1 MRPDTDDY
9 LKLFLDD
16 TPMMDVRAPVE
27 FARGTFPSADNRP
40 ILDDAQREAIG
51 KRYKQQGQDE
61 AIRLG
66 LELATPEVRAE
77 RLRAWKEWID
87 AHPDGYLYCFRG
99 GLRSRTTQAWLRE
112 QGIDYPLVKGGYK
125 AMRRFLIDELERSAE
140 TLELWILAGMTGSGK
155 TRVLLKTRHHVDL
168 EGLANHRGSAF
179 GRDVDDWQPQQIDF
193 ENALSIALLR
203 HRHRHPG
210 TPLWLED
217 EGRLIGRLI
226 VPERLLERMREA
238 PRVYLERSLPE
249 RVRIIREDYIADNW
263 PGYRE
268 RYGDAARD
276 KFGEFVLGNV
286 DRIRKRLGGERH
298 ATLREWFG
306 IALERLFEEDD
317 ASGFDAGIQLL
328 LEHYYDPMYR
338 YQLKTKPRNIVF
350 SGSEDEV
357 LAWSESRLAELKQAS

>member
-9 LKLFLDD
+9 LSLFLDD

-27 FARGTFPSADNRP
+27 FAKGAFPMAVNRP
-40 ILDDAQREAIG
+40 ILDDQQREAIG
-51 KRYKQQGQDE
+51 KRYKQKGQDE

-77 RLRAWKEWID
+77 RIAAWKDFVER
-87 AHPDGYLYCFRG
+87 HPDGYLYCFRG

-125 AMRRFLIDELERSAE
+125 AMRRFLIDELERNSR
-140 TLELWILAGMTGSGK
+140 ELDFWILSGMTGSGK

-193 ENALSIALLR
+193 ENRLSIEFLR

-217 EGRLIGRLI
+217 EGRLIGRL
-226 VPERLLERMREA
+226 LLPDTLIERMREA
-238 PRVYLERSLPE
+238 PRIYLERSLEE

-263 PGYRE
+263 PGYRQ
-268 RYGDAARD
+268 RYGDSARD
-276 KFGEFVLGNV
+276 RFGEFVLGNL

-298 ATLREWFG
+298 AILRELFG
-306 IALERLFEEDD
+306 AALERLFEEDD
-317 ASGFDAGIQLL
+317 PTGFDAGIEMLL
-328 LEHYYDPMYR
+328 QHYYDPMYR
-338 YQLKTKPRNIVF
+338 YQLQSKPRNIIF
-350 SGSEDEV
+350 SGSEKAILD
-357 LAWSESRLAELKQAS
+357 WSEQRLAELPRAS

>member
-1 MRPDTDDY
+1 MRSDTDDY

-16 TPMMDVRAPVE
+16 TPLMDVRAPVE
-27 FARGTFPSADNRP
+27 FARGAFPTADNRP

-66 LELATPEVRAE
+66 LELATPAVRAE
-77 RLRAWKEWID
+77 RLKAWKDWVE

-125 AMRRFLIDELERSAE
+125 AMRRFLIDELERSSEA
-140 TLELWILAGMTGSGK
+140 LDFWILAGMTGSGK
-155 TRVLLKTRHHVDL
+155 TRVLRKTRHHVDL

-179 GRDVDDWQPQQIDF
+179 GRSVDDWQPQQIDF
-193 ENALSIALLR
+193 ENSLSIALLR

-210 TPLWLED
+210 VPLWLED
-217 EGRLIGRLI
+217 EGRLIGRLLL
-226 VPERLLERMREA
+226 PDSLLERMKQA
-238 PRVYLERSLPE
+238 PRIYLERSLEE

-263 PGYRE
+263 PGYRA
-268 RYGDAARD
+268 RHGAAARD
-276 KFGEFVLGNV
+276 RFGEFVLGNL
-286 DRIRKRLGGERH
+286 DRIRKRLGGEQH
-298 ATLREWFG
+298 AILRELFAA
-306 IALERLFEEDD
+306 ALERLFEEDD
-317 ASGFDAGIQLL
+317 ASGFDAGIQRL

-338 YQLKTKPRNIVF
+338 YQLESKPRKIVF
-350 SGSEDEV
+350 SGPEQDV
-357 LAWSESRLAELKQAS
+357 LEWSEQQLAELPRAS

>member
-1 MRPDTDDY
+1 MRPDTDNY

-27 FARGTFPSADNRP
+27 FAKGAFPTADNRP

-77 RLRAWKEWID
+77 RLRAWKDWID
-87 AHPDGYLYCFRG
+87 AHPEGYLYCFRG

-140 TLELWILAGMTGSGK
+140 TQDLWILAGMTGSGK

-193 ENALSIALLR
+193 ENALSIELLR

-238 PRVYLERSLPE
+238 PRVYLERPLQE

-276 KFGEFVLGNV
+276 RFGEFVLGNV
-286 DRIRKRLGGERH
+286 DRIRKRLGGEHH

-338 YQLKTKPRNIVF
+338 YQLKTKPRNIIF

-357 LAWSESRLAELKQAS
+357 LAWSESRLAALKLAS